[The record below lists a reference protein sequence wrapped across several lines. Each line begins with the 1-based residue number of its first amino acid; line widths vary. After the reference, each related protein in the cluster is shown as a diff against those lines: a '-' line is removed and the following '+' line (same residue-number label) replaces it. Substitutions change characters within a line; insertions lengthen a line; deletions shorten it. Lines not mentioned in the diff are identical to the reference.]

1 MTQAVAADS
10 KDLYFDTKC
19 GLLPTVEKEEN
30 GEDALIFKTYIC
42 TKIPDEIAQTG
53 MIFTVR

>member
-19 GLLPTVEKEEN
+19 GLLPTVETVNDEE
-30 GEDALIFKTYIC
+30 ALIFKTYIC

-53 MIFTVR
+53 MIFTVC

>member
-19 GLLPTVEKEEN
+19 GLLPTVGTEN
-30 GEDALIFKTYIC
+30 GEEALIFKTYIC

-53 MIFTVR
+53 MIFTVC

>member
-10 KDLYFDTKC
+10 KDLYLDTKC
-19 GLLPTVEKEEN
+19 GLLPTVEKEN
-30 GEDALIFKTYIC
+30 NEDVLIFKTYIC

-53 MIFTVR
+53 MIFTVC